1 MFSFSNIFEPDSEMT
16 PAKRKLQGLVRDVAD
31 EMYIAMPPDYV
42 ANTSPLFVG
51 TVAGTVAL
59 P

>member
-1 MFSFSNIFEPDSEMT
+1 MHAATEMT
-16 PAKRKLQGLVRDVAD
+16 PAKRKLQGIRRDVAD
-31 EMYIAMPPDYV
+31 ASYIAMPPDYV
-42 ANTSPLFVG
+42 VNTSPLFVG